1 MKGDKS
7 KTKVIYS
14 KKIPRL
20 FTILDSKVSG
30 DSLLI
35 LYKETRE
42 NKEERA
48 SKKKK
53 RDKNKNNKDLGE
65 G

>member
-7 KTKVIYS
+7 KTKVIYR

-20 FTILDSKVSG
+20 FMILDSKVSG

-53 RDKNKNNKDLGE
+53 RDKNKNNKDLDE
-65 G
+65 E